1 MKCHYCVNEDLKKAA
16 YIEEK
21 VYLWYCEPCDR
32 TTTEPHMETCLVC
45 KKEYEFWYDP
55 GWNEDIICLSCRQKA
70 TKEYFDDPAIK
81 KELKKLIE
89 NQEPNSWTKY
99 INKGDVFSGYA
110 PVPVLYKTFEEK

>member
-1 MKCHYCVNEDLKKAA
+1 MKCHYCGNEDIKKAA
-16 YIEEK
+16 YIEDK

-70 TKEYFDDPAIK
+70 TKEYFNNPEIKEAIK
-81 KELKKLIE
+81 KAMNKPNPLLESIKKD
-89 NQEPNSWTKY
+89 
-99 INKGDVFSGYA
+99 KGFSGGYLS
-110 PVPVLYKTFEEK
+110 VPYKTFE